1 MGKRF
6 KDTDTKNRACYFF
19 YDKINKKN
27 LDPNKI
33 KIDEKPYK
41 NILIYYI
48 EYVMVKNLRYV
59 KISSTN
65 PLYLI
70 INEINGCTEESNGN
84 KSFMP
89 VPANENKEIMKK
101 IYQELWSNIRDF
113 IRSNT
118 DNSNDYDEKYMKIK
132 FNFDD
137 NSPLNKTIEL
147 CNRIVVIRAA
157 FHEEN
162 KYYSQVCITN
172 NIKCY
177 G

>member
-1 MGKRF
+1 MTV
-6 KDTDTKNRACYFF
+6 KDLSCAKVN
-19 YDKINKKN
+19 N
-27 LDPNKI
+27 L
-33 KIDEKPYK
+33 
-41 NILIYYI
+41 
-48 EYVMVKNLRYV
+48 
-59 KISSTN
+59 N
-65 PLYLI
+65 PLYLNI
-70 INEINGCTEESNGN
+70 DKTNGYIEESNGN

-89 VPANENKEIMKK
+89 VPTNENKEIMKK

-137 NSPLNKTIEL
+137 NSTLNKTIEL
-147 CNRIVVIRAA
+147 CNRIIVIRAA